1 MSLFL
6 MIAWVFSM
14 NQSWT
19 DHSECCL
26 KGRELLQHYWL
37 SIQME
42 VPCLYHIHAHCEAPP
57 MTRSMNIPEDPIQ
70 ATSRKINRDCIL
82 LERKNCSKLKP
93 VYISSNDGS
102 ITLLRIVTGNIG
114 ERISNDNLIGKNDIN
129 KEVIEG
135 LLFLS
140 SIKTALLPM
149 WLKK

>member
-1 MSLFL
+1 
-6 MIAWVFSM
+6 
-14 NQSWT
+14 
-19 DHSECCL
+19 
-26 KGRELLQHYWL
+26 
-37 SIQME
+37 ME

-82 LERKNCSKLKP
+82 LERKICSKLKP